1 MDFAVVD
8 CHAHIFPP
16 LAGACGFADAATHLL
31 HQQRAMHEHGNQPYR
46 RLRDDAIVTERALW
60 SADDATEA
68 GRRDVGFRVGRC
80 GRFEWEVN
88 GEAQYV
94 QFLPPY
100 MADMSA
106 PAEVITRQMDYAGV
120 ATAVLQNDHIYGD
133 LAEDFAAAR
142 QRYPGRFIGLAQ
154 VQEAWAF
161 RDDQLARLVD
171 QVERL
176 GMSGLYFTYSGL
188 FRNGYIPR
196 PSDPAYD
203 PLWRE
208 VARLGLPVFWVNRDN
223 SPIGRYEDELADVA
237 KILER
242 HPIRSV
248 LVHGLPTS
256 RYADA
261 NERLTLPPVVERMM
275 TRMPVTAELLYPISW
290 GGRFEYPYPKAMVH
304 FRQLVERFGASRFT
318 WGSDMPNVERYCTYR
333 QTFTYVWEHADFLN
347 AADRR
352 AIFRDNTLALF
363 DRHSRVRGDDGEEA

>member
-1 MDFAVVD
+1 MDFPLID

-60 SADDATEA
+60 AADDSSVA
-68 GRRDVGFRVGRC
+68 GRRDVGFRVGRS

-106 PAEVITRQMDYAGV
+106 PAEVVTRQMDYAGV

-133 LAEDFAAAR
+133 SAEDFADASM
-142 QRYPGRFIGLAQ
+142 QFPGRFIGLAQ

-171 QVERL
+171 QVGRL

-188 FRNGYIPR
+188 FRDGYRTR
-196 PSDPAYD
+196 PSDRAYD
-203 PLWRE
+203 SLWRE
-208 VARLGLPVFWVNRDN
+208 VARRDLPVFWVNRDN

-237 KILER
+237 AILER
-242 HPIRSV
+242 HAIRSV

-256 RYADA
+256 RYADSDD
-261 NERLTLPPVVERMM
+261 RLSLPPVVERMM
-275 TRMPVTAELLYPISW
+275 TQLPVSAELLYPISW
-290 GGRFEYPYPKAMVH
+290 GGRLEYPYPKSMVH

-333 QTFTYVWEHADFLN
+333 QTFTYAWEHADFLN
-347 AADRR
+347 DAERR
-352 AIFRDNTLALF
+352 AIFHDNTLALF
-363 DRHSRVRGDDGEEA
+363 GRR